1 MLRPG
6 YGRLNKDVLHAI
18 RKTVEWKGILLDP
31 VYTGKAM
38 AGLIGLI
45 KNRRFTEARNILF
58 LHSGGTPAVFGY
70 LEIVEDRDL

>member
-1 MLRPG
+1 M
-6 YGRLNKDVLHAI
+6 
-18 RKTVEWKGILLDP
+18 EGILLDP
-31 VYTGKAM
+31 VCTGKAM

-70 LEIVEDRDL
+70 PEIVEDRDL

>member
-1 MLRPG
+1 M
-6 YGRLNKDVLHAI
+6 LHAI
-18 RKTVEWKGILLDP
+18 RKTAEWEGILLDP

-45 KNRRFTEARNILF
+45 KNRRFTEAQNVLF

-70 LEIVEDRDL
+70 PEIVEDLG

>member
-6 YGRLNKDVLHAI
+6 YGRLNKEVLYAI
-18 RKTVEWKGILLDP
+18 RKTVEWEGILLDP

-38 AGLIGLI
+38 AGLIALI

-70 LEIVEDRDL
+70 PEIVEDRDP